1 MNVIEIRILNLIIG
15 NTNIY
20 CSRFKSDSVDFPTI
34 NLLIEGVST
43 EAQYIMSH
51 WGGVL
56 GRRCLK
62 GSKIVYLRGSKS
74 VYLKA
79 SKIVLGKMSSGKG
92 SPQANLHGQVRECV

>member
-51 WGGVL
+51 WGV
-56 GRRCLK
+56 
-62 GSKIVYLRGSKS
+62 
-74 VYLKA
+74 
-79 SKIVLGKMSSGKG
+79 SSGEG
-92 SPQANLHGQVRECV
+92 A